1 MKSTKSP
8 QEAAVRL
15 WPGKHWTR
23 GGYPVRHRAKL
34 AEVVEGGGKLAD
46 NGPILKWPEDS
57 RGKHSMAYKQL
68 LSGDAMLLVIG
79 PRGTGKTQL
88 AVEFSVML
96 ERDLCVLGKDWAG
109 NPTNETNLTHQY
121 YRLGDLFDKQ
131 KESFEERGSD
141 PIKDAT
147 KVGLLI
153 LDELQEVSGSPWEMQ
168 QLTRLIDARYLAMKR
183 TILIAN
189 LTLEAAKE
197 FLGDSA
203 WSRLGETGVV
213 VPWDGVTMR

>member
-1 MKSTKSP
+1 MQSTPS
-8 QEAAVRL
+8 QQGAAVRL
-15 WPGKHWTR
+15 WPGKNWTR
-23 GGYPVRHRAKL
+23 GGYPVRHRGKL
-34 AEVVEGGGKLAD
+34 GEVVEGDSAMID
-46 NGPILKWPEDS
+46 NGPILEWPEEYK
-57 RGKHSMAYKQL
+57 GKHSMAYKRL
-68 LSGDAMLLVIG
+68 LIGDAMLLIIG

-88 AVEFSVML
+88 AVEYSVML
-96 ERDLCVLGKDWAG
+96 ERDLCVLGTD
-109 NPTNETNLTHQY
+109 H
-121 YRLGDLFDKQ
+121 RLGDLFDKQ
-131 KESFEERGSD
+131 KDSFDERGKD
-141 PIKDAT
+141 PIKEAT

-183 TILIAN
+183 TVLIAN
-189 LTLEAAKE
+189 LTIEAAKE